1 MDVLGVRRLDAGE
14 FRLNLLYLSIFVT
27 SLLISFFLTRIVG
40 EFCNSKGW
48 VAVPFSVRG
57 AHRAPVAKLGG
68 VAIFSA
74 FMMSIA
80 IALVANW
87 LTIGVLPELPKKTLG
102 WILLIGSM
110 IFALGICEDMRPVK
124 PLVRFAIQT
133 IAACLLY
140 LGDIKI
146 ANLPVLFGTHHLGL
160 ALGLPLTILWVIGI
174 TNALNLL
181 NELDGLAAGS
191 ALFSTLVVFT
201 VSIFSQRPLV
211 SLTTLA
217 LAGAIVGFL
226 KFNFSPAA
234 ILLGEGGS
242 VFIGFLLSALA
253 LQGAQKSPTAVAV
266 AIPLVSFGLPIL
278 DTILSV
284 FRRAMSGRPIFD
296 RDREQIHHKLLDRGL
311 SQKQVVIL
319 LYGVS
324 AIFGLLS
331 LLLLAPGGSSIGLT
345 LAVLGVGIWLGVQQL
360 GYLEFGE
367 IQRVAQRT
375 LEQRRIFVN
384 NLSIRRATESL
395 KSARDYSQVCR
406 ILESAFSANDFDV
419 VELEAAMLPEEFG
432 EFIHSSTSFE
442 PLVFSWAKPTLA
454 DPEDVST
461 GWLLNLEL
469 VTSGNRRRGT
479 MKIRRLYN
487 KRPVLMDINFLTSGF
502 PTALADALDR
512 TLGNSELQRDKKSS
526 LASYS

>member
-1 MDVLGVRRLDAGE
+1 M
-14 FRLNLLYLSIFVT
+14 
-27 SLLISFFLTRIVG
+27 
-40 EFCNSKGW
+40 
-48 VAVPFSVRG
+48 
-57 AHRAPVAKLGG
+57 
-68 VAIFSA
+68 
-74 FMMSIA
+74 
-80 IALVANW
+80 
-87 LTIGVLPELPKKTLG
+87 
-102 WILLIGSM
+102 
-110 IFALGICEDMRPVK
+110 
-124 PLVRFAIQT
+124 VRFAIQA

-146 ANLPVLFGTHHLGL
+146 ANLPVLFGTHRLGL
-160 ALGLPLTILWVIGI
+160 FIGLPITILWVIGI
-174 TNALNLL
+174 TNALSLL
-181 NELDGLAAGS
+181 NELDGLTAGS

-201 VSIFSQRPLV
+201 VSVVSQRPLV

-226 KFNFSPAA
+226 RFNFSPAT
-234 ILLGEGGS
+234 ILLGESGS
-242 VFIGFLLSALA
+242 LFIGFLLSALA

-266 AIPLVSFGLPIL
+266 AIPLVSFGLPIV
-278 DTILSV
+278 DTVLSV
-284 FRRAMSGRPIFD
+284 FRRSMSGRPILD
-296 RDREQIHHKLLDRGL
+296 PDREQIHHKLLDRGL
-311 SQKQVVIL
+311 SQKQVVIV

-345 LAVLGVGIWLGVQQL
+345 LVVLGVGIWLGVQQL

-367 IQRVAQRT
+367 IQRIAQRT
-375 LEQRRIFVN
+375 LEQRRVFVN

-419 VELEAAMLPEEFG
+419 FELEAAILPEEFG
-432 EFIHSSTSFE
+432 ASLHSPTSLE
-442 PLVFSWAKPTLA
+442 PLVRFSWAKPTA
-454 DPEDVST
+454 AYPEDVST

-469 VTSGNRRRGT
+469 VTTGNRRRGA
-479 MKIRRLYN
+479 MKIRRLYS

-512 TLGNSELQRDKKSS
+512 TLGTTELQRDKKSS
-526 LASYS
+526 VAR